1 MPSFPPVS
9 CLYLDARGREGRKKF
24 KKCGKFLI
32 GSFGTL
38 NGRLVPPGPP
48 LFFFFSPR
56 GTSGPPWS
64 PLWEALQN
72 CTGKKKV
79 LEKKKSTFYFSVKNC
94 TERKNK
100 KYFFFFCT
108 KNLEHWKKKSTF
120 YFFSPYNF

>member
-64 PLWEALQN
+64 PLWEAL
-72 CTGKKKV
+72 THEDIFMGKNGKIPD
-79 LEKKKSTFYFSVKNC
+79 
-94 TERKNK
+94 
-100 KYFFFFCT
+100 FFFF
-108 KNLEHWKKKSTF
+108 
-120 YFFSPYNF
+120 